1 MRRAT
6 RLSAAWGRLALGI
19 AVAGWCSAV
28 HAADVIRLP
37 AHQRV
42 QLASGLTLVMVPQ
55 HDLPLLSVTAVVRG
69 GASQDR
75 AGKAGTAAL
84 TADLL
89 THGAG
94 SRDAYAFA
102 DAVEG
107 AGGSFDVSP
116 HLESITVNAHF
127 LARDQALL
135 LELLGDVLMRPQL
148 DAGEFDKLRT
158 QRIELIKA
166 AKDSEPEG
174 LLTAYGRSLLFAGH
188 PFGHPL
194 GGSENSL
201 AAIRLADVAAFYR
214 EQVGADRTT
223 LVVAGD
229 FDPVKLQAEVARV
242 FAHWRHAGA
251 RLAPLP
257 VKPRVTGRR
266 VLLVDAPGSTQ
277 TYFWMGNVG
286 VARNDPDRA
295 ALDLAN
301 TIFGGR
307 FTSMLNTELRIKS
320 GLSYGAS
327 SGFTR
332 ASVPLEFAISSFTR
346 TEDTQRALDLTLATL
361 TALHRDPLAPE
372 VIDSARNYLL
382 GQYPLEF
389 ETAANWAAVFAE
401 LELYALPPSYVSGY
415 GPALARVNAGEL
427 RRVIDSAFPTA
438 ADLDIVLIGDAARIR
453 GIAAGYGKVQELPLE
468 QGDFEVGAP

>member
-1 MRRAT
+1 MK
-6 RLSAAWGRLALGI
+6 RLLPALALCAAALLQI
-19 AVAGWCSAV
+19 PLAR
-28 HAADVIRLP
+28 AADEIKLP

-42 QLASGLTLVMVPQ
+42 QLASGLTLIMVPQ
-55 HDLPLLSVTAVVRG
+55 HELPLLAVTAVVRG
-69 GASQDR
+69 GATQDR
-75 AGKAGTAAL
+75 AARAGTAAL

-94 SRDAYAFA
+94 GRDAYAFA

-107 AGGSFDVSP
+107 AGGSFEAAA
-116 HLESITVNAHF
+116 HLESVTLNAHF
-127 LARDQALL
+127 LARDQSLV
-135 LELLGDVLMRPQL
+135 LELLGDVLMHPRL
-148 DAGEFDKLRT
+148 DAAEFEKLRT

-166 AKDSEPEG
+166 AKDSEPDA
-174 LLTAYGRSLLFAGH
+174 LLSAYGRSMLFAGH
-188 PFGHPL
+188 PFGHPV

-201 AAIRLADVAAFYR
+201 NAISVADVANYYR
-214 EQVGADRTT
+214 EQFGADRTT

-229 FDPVKLQAEVARV
+229 FDPVTMQAAVARV

-251 RLAPLP
+251 RLAPLS
-257 VKPRVTGRR
+257 VKPRVSGRR
-266 VLLVDAPGSTQ
+266 VWLIDAPGSAQ

-286 VARNDPDRA
+286 VARNDSGRA

-307 FTSMLNTELRIKS
+307 FTSMLNNELRIKT
-320 GLSYGAS
+320 GLTYGAS

-332 ASVPLEFAISSFTR
+332 ASVPGEFAISSFTR
-346 TEDTQRALDLTLATL
+346 TEDTQRALDITLATL
-361 TALHRDPLAPE
+361 ATLHRDPQAPA
-372 VIDSARNYLL
+372 VLDSARNYLL

-389 ETAANWAAVFAE
+389 ETASNWAAVFAE

-415 GPALARVNAGEL
+415 GSALTRVDAAEL
-427 RRVIDSAFPTA
+427 KRVIESSFPAA

-453 GIAAGYGKVQELPLE
+453 DIAAGYGKVQEQLLE
-468 QGDFEVGAP
+468 KGDFEVGAP